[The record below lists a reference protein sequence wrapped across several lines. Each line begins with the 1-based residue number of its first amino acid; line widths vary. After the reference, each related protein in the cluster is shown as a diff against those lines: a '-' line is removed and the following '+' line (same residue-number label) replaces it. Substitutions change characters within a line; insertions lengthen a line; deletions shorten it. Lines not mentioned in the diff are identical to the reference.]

1 MPSANTPTFTFTIE
15 GEENARLQVLSFFG
29 CEAVSTPYAI
39 TVELVSRSG
48 SIELAELLHKA
59 AFLSFGPGGEGLHGH
74 IHSIHKGDSCVQLT
88 HYTVVLKP
96 YLAYLEHSSHRR
108 SFQHMSVPDIV
119 LEVLKEH
126 GVFNGLHVE
135 FRGNTAVAPELE
147 YCVQYDESDLHYVN
161 RLCEEDGWFYRFEHS
176 ADGHRLIFAHDE
188 TMFPHAARVT
198 IPFKP
203 LNGMVP
209 EEYSVNEFG
218 VRLAARTSHVVHR
231 DYDFQK
237 SGYLLESQRG
247 PQPTEAQAIKG
258 EDPQVGPKLEH
269 YVYPGRFLEDELSNK
284 FAIRDLQRHRT
295 DFQLADG
302 RSDQPMLRSGTLIRL
317 EEHPQLEWNNPWV
330 LIWVLHEGRQPQVL
344 EELGGSS
351 LEVEAGRIVQG
362 YRNSFTA
369 IPEAIQF
376 RPALRHPKP
385 LIHSTQTAMV
395 TGPESEEIY
404 CDKFGRVKVKFH
416 WDRREQEDE
425 TTSCWVRVASSWAG
439 AHYGAVTLP
448 RVGMEVLISYLEGD
462 ADRPIVMGCLPNS
475 LNPVPYELP
484 ANKTKSVFR
493 SRSSASSQGF
503 NEVSFEDR
511 SGDEL
516 VYLRA
521 QRDMEQ
527 LIQNDSQLEVL
538 GQRLETI
545 KGNSV
550 LVLEAE
556 ENRSVSGDRKVQL
569 LADDHLQVA
578 GSSHTRVTEALVI
591 EAGQQVHY
599 QAGIN
604 FVVNAGVTLTLA
616 AGGQHLVITPA
627 GIFSSV
633 PILLGGVPLPG
644 MPAMPLAPS
653 GVDELG
659 AGVLTPVV
667 KPDAAVQQRL
677 TAGDA
682 IIELCQKPKDGT
694 PMDCPL
700 ADCPCR
706 EAMSQGVRS

>member
-1 MPSANTPTFTFTIE
+1 MPQANTPTFTLSIT
-15 GEENARLQVLSFFG
+15 GVENTRLQVLAFNG

-39 TVELVSRSG
+39 TVELVSRERG
-48 SIELAELLHKA
+48 IALADLLHKA
-59 AFLSFGPGGEGLHGH
+59 AFLSFGPAGEGFHGH
-74 IHSIHKGDSCVQLT
+74 VHSAHKGDSCVQLT
-88 HYTVVLKP
+88 HYTLVLKP

-108 SFQHMSVPDIV
+108 SFQHMTVPDIV
-119 LEVLKEH
+119 LDVLKEH
-126 GVFNGLHVE
+126 GLFNGLYVE
-135 FRGNTAVAPELE
+135 FRGDVAGAPVRE
-147 YCVQYDESDLHYVN
+147 YCVQYDESDLHFVN

-176 ADGHRLIFAHDE
+176 ADGHRLIFAQDE

-198 IPFKP
+198 IPFK
-203 LNGMVP
+203 LFNGMVP

-218 VRLAARTSHVVHR
+218 VRLAARTSHVMHR

-247 PQPTEAQAIKG
+247 
-258 EDPQVGPKLEH
+258 EDPHVGPRLEH

-302 RSDQPMLRSGTLIRL
+302 KSDQPVLRSGTLIRL

-344 EELGGSS
+344 EETGASS
-351 LEVEAGRIVQG
+351 VVETGRIVQG

-369 IPEAIQF
+369 IPEAVQF

-385 LIHSTQTAMV
+385 LIHSTQTAKV
-395 TGPESEEIY
+395 TGPEGEEIH

-425 TTSCWVRVASSWAG
+425 TTSCWVRVASGWAG

-493 SRSSASSQGF
+493 SRSSMSSQGF

-511 SGDEL
+511 SGAER

-527 LIQNDSQLEVL
+527 LIQNDSRLEVR

-545 KGNSV
+545 KGNSIS
-550 LVLEAE
+550 VLEAE
-556 ENRSVSGDRKVQL
+556 DNRRISGDRKVQL
-569 LADDHLQVA
+569 LTGDHLQVT
-578 GSSHTRVTEALVI
+578 GSSHTRVTQSVAV
-591 EAGQQVHY
+591 EAGQEVHLMAGVNLIID
-599 QAGIN
+599 AGI
-604 FVVNAGVTLTLA
+604 TLTLK
-616 AGGQHLVITPA
+616 AGGQHIFISPA
-627 GIFSSV
+627 GIFCSV
-633 PILLGGVPLPG
+633 PILLGDFPLPG
-644 MPAMPLAPS
+644 TPAVPLAPGS
-653 GVDELG
+653 VDGLVPETIPPISTWAIEQSLEQAPQHCEVCEMTG
-659 AGVLTPVV
+659 DTTP
-667 KPDAAVQQRL
+667 
-677 TAGDA
+677 
-682 IIELCQKPKDGT
+682 
-694 PMDCPL
+694 
-700 ADCPCR
+700 
-706 EAMSQGVRS
+706 

>member
-1 MPSANTPTFTFTIE
+1 MPQVSTPTFTLRIE
-15 GEENARLQVLSFFG
+15 GEENPRLQVLSFFG

-39 TVELVSRSG
+39 TVELVSRHRG
-48 SIELAELLHKA
+48 IELAGLLHKA

-108 SFQHMSVPDIV
+108 SFQHMNVPDIV
-119 LEVLKEH
+119 LDVLKEH
-126 GVFNGLHVE
+126 DLFNSLHVE
-135 FRGNTAVAPELE
+135 FRGNVAGAPERE
-147 YCVQYDESDLHYVN
+147 YCVQYDESDLHYIN

-188 TMFPHAARVT
+188 TMFPHAARVK
-198 IPFKP
+198 IPFKSF
-203 LNGMVP
+203 NGMVP
-209 EEYSVNEFG
+209 EEYSVDEFG

-237 SGYLLESQRG
+237 SGYLMESRRG

-258 EDPQVGPKLEH
+258 EDPHVGPKLEH

-302 RSDQPMLRSGTLIRL
+302 RSDQPVLRSGTLIQL

-330 LIWVLHEGRQPQVL
+330 LIWVSHEGRQPQML
-344 EELGGSS
+344 EELGASS
-351 LEVEAGRIVQG
+351 VVEAGRIVQG

-385 LIHSTQTAMV
+385 LIHSTQTAKV
-395 TGPESEEIY
+395 TGPEGEEIH

-425 TTSCWVRVASSWAG
+425 TSSCWVRVASSWAG

-448 RVGMEVLISYLEGD
+448 RVGMEVLVSYLEGD
-462 ADRPIVMGCLPNS
+462 PDKPIVMGCLPNS
-475 LNPVPYELP
+475 EHPVPYELP

-493 SRSSASSQGF
+493 SRSSLASQGF

-511 SGDEL
+511 SGAEK

-527 LIQNDSQLEVL
+527 LIQHDSRLEVR

-545 KGNSV
+545 KGNSTSV
-550 LVLEAE
+550 LQAE
-556 ENRSVSGDRKVQL
+556 EHRTITGDRKVQL
-569 LADDHLQVA
+569 SASDHLQVS
-578 GSSHTRVTEALVI
+578 GSSHTRVAQALVI
-591 EAGQQVHY
+591 AAGQEAHICAVEHVVID
-599 QAGIN
+599 AG
-604 FVVNAGVTLTLA
+604 LMLSLS
-616 AGGQHLVITPA
+616 AGGQHLVLNPA

-644 MPAMPLAPS
+644 TPAIPLSPGQLEPLVADVLVATQGQIDKIMS
-653 GVDELG
+653 GDLV
-659 AGVLTPVV
+659 
-667 KPDAAVQQRL
+667 
-677 TAGDA
+677 
-682 IIELCQKPKDGT
+682 
-694 PMDCPL
+694 CPL
-700 ADCPCR
+700 CVQDKPA
-706 EAMSQGVRS
+706 SIK

>member
-108 SFQHMSVPDIV
+108 SFQYMSVPDIV
-119 LEVLKEH
+119 LDVLKEH
-126 GVFNGLHVE
+126 GLFDGLHVE
-135 FRGNTAVAPELE
+135 FRGNTAGAPERE
-147 YCVQYDESDLHYVN
+147 YCVQYDENDLHFVN

-203 LNGMVP
+203 FNGMVP
-209 EEYSVNEFG
+209 EEYSVDEFG
-218 VRLAARTSHVVHR
+218 VRLDARTSHVVHR

-237 SGYLLESQRG
+237 SGCLLESQSG

-258 EDPQVGPKLEH
+258 EDPHVGPKLEH
-269 YVYPGRFLEDELSNK
+269 YVYPGRFMEDELSNK

-302 RSDQPMLRSGTLIRL
+302 KSDQPVLRSGTLIQL
-317 EEHPQLEWNNPWV
+317 EEHPQLDWNTPWV

-344 EELGGSS
+344 EELGGSA
-351 LEVEAGRIVQG
+351 LEIEAGRIVQG

-385 LIHSTQTAMV
+385 LIHSTQTAKV
-395 TGPESEEIY
+395 TGPEGEEIH

-416 WDRREQEDE
+416 WDRRELEDE
-425 TTSCWVRVASSWAG
+425 TSSCWVRVASSWAG

-462 ADRPIVMGCLPNS
+462 PDKPIVMGCLPNS
-475 LNPVPYELP
+475 EHPVPYELP
-484 ANKTKSVFR
+484 TNKTKSVFR
-493 SRSSASSQGF
+493 SHSSLASQGF

-511 SGDEL
+511 SGSEK

-527 LIQNDSQLEVL
+527 LIQNDSRLEVH

-545 KGNSV
+545 KGDSTSV
-550 LVLEAE
+550 LQAE
-556 ENRSVSGDRKVQL
+556 EHRTITGDRKVQL
-569 LADDHLQVA
+569 SASDHLQVS
-578 GSSHTRVTEALVI
+578 GSSHTRVAKALVI
-591 EAGQQVHY
+591 AAGQEAHICAVEH
-599 QAGIN
+599 AVI
-604 FVVNAGVTLTLA
+604 NAGLMLSLS
-616 AGGQHLVITPA
+616 AGGQHLVLNPA

-633 PILLGGVPLPG
+633 PIVVGGVPLPG
-644 MPAMPLAPS
+644 TPAIPLAP
-653 GVDELG
+653 GE
-659 AGVLTPVV
+659 VLALISPLI
-667 KPDAAVQQRL
+667 PVQQKISMLSQHQSRCL
-677 TAGDA
+677 
-682 IIELCQKPKDGT
+682 LCEEGKP
-694 PMDCPL
+694 
-700 ADCPCR
+700 A
-706 EAMSQGVRS
+706 